1 MEKREVTIEEHERT
15 KANGARIVEYQSKKR
30 QQWSR
35 ALWKSRHGK
44 LAEAEM
50 EQDGREKCCVRRTNV
65 LGVIVVSTVAIVEG
79 VQLASNFFQGKKN
92 TVSI

>member
-35 ALWKSRHGK
+35 AL
-44 LAEAEM
+44 
-50 EQDGREKCCVRRTNV
+50 
-65 LGVIVVSTVAIVEG
+65 
-79 VQLASNFFQGKKN
+79 
-92 TVSI
+92 